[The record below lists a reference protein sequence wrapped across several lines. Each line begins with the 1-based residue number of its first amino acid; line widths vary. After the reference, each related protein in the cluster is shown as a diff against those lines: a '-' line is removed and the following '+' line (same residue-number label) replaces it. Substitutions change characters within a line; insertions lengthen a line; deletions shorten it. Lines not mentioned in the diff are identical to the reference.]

1 MVLVRRRGGGGRSAV
16 IIKDEPIASGVVQ
29 RRIVHARVH
38 DRTHDFF
45 EESIR
50 RRIEEE
56 EVLFN
61 NMSFF
66 SPFRFYKFE
75 ELFPSFF
82 VNRVI

>member
-1 MVLVRRRGGGGRSAV
+1 MI

-61 NMSFF
+61 MSFF
-66 SPFRFYKFE
+66 SPFTNDKMKNFSPPF
-75 ELFPSFF
+75 LC
-82 VNRVI
+82 RVI